1 MQGSANGDT
10 YIQARHRVP
19 SRDAKPDGRPA
30 DLPGNA
36 HHARQRLYDHVV
48 GGLGAVGPG
57 LTETADRRPN
67 QLRTAGRDLLNIKAD
82 PARDAGPEVLHDNIC
97 LRYELQQQLPPA
109 ILLQVDRDALLVS
122 VDREEVQNLTV
133 EEMRGAMPA

>member
-109 ILLQVDRDALLVS
+109 IHLPVDRDALLVS
-122 VDREEVQNLTV
+122 VDPEEVQTLPD

>member
-109 ILLQVDRDALLVS
+109 IRLQVDRDALLVS
-122 VDREEVQNLTV
+122 VDPEEVQTLPV
-133 EEMRGAMPA
+133 EEMRGDMPA

>member
-97 LRYELQQQLPPA
+97 LRYELQQQLPP
-109 ILLQVDRDALLVS
+109 DRKSTRLNSSHYCAS
-122 VDREEVQNLTV
+122 R
-133 EEMRGAMPA
+133 MPYSA